1 MNMTQSCSK
10 IVQTVSQSYLSPE
23 TISAYV
29 HHLLPAEEQQ
39 QVEGHLHH
47 CNTCLAET
55 QQAFRYTTLLATPER
70 RLVPDS
76 LKKQVAAM
84 WQISHAP
91 QTAEASFP
99 QAVSC
104 SASGLIS
111 CSRLVIQIVQTGLQ
125 LIAKELVAPLRDV
138 QSSLTPLPAYRTD
151 QTAAPLS
158 LHIDTGHTAI
168 KAVVSKE
175 GEGVALRL
183 TLLNPEQ
190 EGLSMQRIF
199 LRQQGRSLF
208 SAKTDREGT
217 LRMPHLDPGTYEVAC
232 PGIPAAFQLELRS

>member
-1 MNMTQSCSK
+1 VTQSCAK
-10 IVQTVSQSYLSPE
+10 IAQTVLQSYLSPE

-39 QVEGHLHH
+39 QVEAHLQH

-55 QQAFRYTTLLATPER
+55 QQAHRYTTLLATSER

-76 LKKQVAAM
+76 LKKQVVAM
-84 WQISHAP
+84 WQTS
-91 QTAEASFP
+91 QTWQTSPAA
-99 QAVSC
+99 
-104 SASGLIS
+104 S

-125 LIAKELVAPLRDV
+125 LIEKELVAPLRDV
-138 QSSLTPLPAYRTD
+138 QSSLTPLPTYRTD
-151 QTAAPLS
+151 QAAAPLS
-158 LHIDTGHTAI
+158 LHIETGHTAI
-168 KAVVSKE
+168 KAIVSKE

-183 TLLNPEQ
+183 TLLSAEQ

-232 PGIPAAFQLELRS
+232 PGVPAAFQLELRS

>member
-1 MNMTQSCSK
+1 MNMTQSCTG
-10 IVQTVSQSYLSPE
+10 ITPQSYLSPE

-39 QVEGHLHH
+39 HVEGHLQH

-55 QQAFRYTTLLATPER
+55 QQAFRHTTLLATPNA
-70 RLVPDS
+70 RLVPDY
-76 LKKQVAAM
+76 LKKHVVAM
-84 WQISHAP
+84 WRATSTPQFSEISSP
-91 QTAEASFP
+91 QVVSS
-99 QAVSC
+99 AVP
-104 SASGLIS
+104 SAVS
-111 CSRLVIQIVQTGLQ
+111 CSRLVIQIMQTGLQ
-125 LIAKELVAPLRDV
+125 LIEKELVAPLRDV
-138 QSSLTPLPAYRTD
+138 QASLTPLPAYRTD
-151 QTAAPLS
+151 QAAMPLS
-158 LHIDTGHTAI
+158 VHIGTSHTAI

-232 PGIPAAFQLELRS
+232 PGISAAFQLELRS

>member
-10 IVQTVSQSYLSPE
+10 TVETVAQPYLSPE
-23 TISAYV
+23 TIAAYV
-29 HHLLPAEEQQ
+29 HQLLPKEEQQ
-39 QVEGHLHH
+39 QLEGHLQH

-55 QQAFRYTTLLATPER
+55 QQAFQYATLLTTPER
-70 RLVPDS
+70 RPVPDS

-84 WQISHAP
+84 WQ
-91 QTAEASFP
+91 T
-99 QAVSC
+99 
-104 SASGLIS
+104 SASS
-111 CSRLVIQIVQTGLQ
+111 RSRLVIQIVQTGLQ
-125 LIAKELVAPLRDV
+125 LIEKELVAPLRDV

-158 LHIDTGHTAI
+158 LNIDTGHTAI

-183 TLLNPEQ
+183 TLLNSEQ
-190 EGLSMQRIF
+190 EGLSRQRIF

-208 SAKTDREGT
+208 SAKTDREGM